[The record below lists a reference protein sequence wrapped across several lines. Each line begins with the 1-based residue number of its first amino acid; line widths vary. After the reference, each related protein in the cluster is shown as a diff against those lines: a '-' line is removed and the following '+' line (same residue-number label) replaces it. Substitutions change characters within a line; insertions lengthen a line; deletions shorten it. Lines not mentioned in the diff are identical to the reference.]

1 MSKDFSCMTYSIDE
15 LVVDDSFIAYC
26 TQQSEKDIAKW
37 DDYLYHHPE
46 ELAVIEEARG
56 LVLGLKFML
65 KKKQDELSANE
76 GLSEKYL
83 SVADT
88 DDRSYREGNKRTRKK
103 IWPWVAAAVF
113 VLAIAA
119 FIFKN
124 TQKQAM
130 PAPLLVHTKP
140 AGFDKSVTSPK
151 GQIKIIWLP
160 DSTKVTLNAGSF
172 LGMDETFGITNRTVY
187 LDGEA
192 FFEVAHNKSLPFI
205 VDVSKYKVK
214 AVGTKF
220 NVKAYKSEFFSETAL
235 IEGKVQILIPGTVKD
250 AVYKTL
256 EINQKFVLKDS
267 ADNVAIQFPKETAI
281 EPLVQTDLPTHAE
294 TAWLD
299 NYLIFEEQTLE
310 EIKNAIERKYNVSV
324 TIADPEVSR
333 YKYTANFRNETVEEV
348 LKALQISYPFSYTKD
363 GNNIIIKK

>member
-1 MSKDFSCMTYSIDE
+1 MAYTIEE
-15 LVVDDSFIAYC
+15 LIIDDSFIAYC
-26 TQQSEKDIAKW
+26 TQQSERDMAKW

-46 ELAVIEEARG
+46 ELAVIGEARR
-56 LVLGLKFML
+56 LVLGLKYML

-76 GLSEKYL
+76 SLSEKYL
-83 SVADT
+83 SVAD
-88 DDRSYREGNKRTRKK
+88 DDSAYRTGSKRARKK
-103 IWPWVAAAVF
+103 IWPWVAAATF
-113 VLAIAA
+113 ALAIATT

-124 TQKQAM
+124 LQKQAAS
-130 PAPLLVHTKP
+130 APFFVHTKP

-160 DSTKVTLNAGSF
+160 DSTRVTLNAGSF
-172 LGMDETFGITNRTVY
+172 LGMDEAFGITNRTVY

-192 FFEVAHNKSLPFI
+192 FFEVAHDKHLPFI

-281 EPLVQTDLPTHAE
+281 EPLGQTDLSTHTE
-294 TAWLD
+294 TAWMD

-333 YKYTANFRNETVEEV
+333 YKYTANFRNETIEEV

-363 GNNIIIKK
+363 ENNIIIKK

>member
-1 MSKDFSCMTYSIDE
+1 MAYTIEE
-15 LVVDDSFIAYC
+15 LIVDDSFIAYC
-26 TQQSEKDIAKW
+26 TQQSETDIAKW

-46 ELAVIEEARG
+46 ELAVMEEARR
-56 LVLGLKFML
+56 LVLGLQYML

-76 GLSEKYL
+76 SLSGKYL

-88 DDRSYREGNKRTRKK
+88 DDERSYRAGSKSARKK
-103 IWPWVAAAVF
+103 IWPWVAAAAFALTTGTTF
-113 VLAIAA
+113 VL
-119 FIFKN
+119 K
-124 TQKQAM
+124 TLQKQAT
-130 PAPLLVHTKP
+130 PTPFFVHTKP

-160 DSTKVTLNAGSF
+160 DSTRVTLNAGSF
-172 LGMDETFGITNRTVY
+172 LGMDEAFGVTNRTVY

-192 FFEVAHNKSLPFI
+192 FFEVAHDKHLPFI

-220 NVKAYKSEFFSETAL
+220 NVKAYKSDFFSETAL
-235 IEGKVQILIPGTVKD
+235 IEGKVQILIPGTTKD

-267 ADNVAIQFPKETAI
+267 ADNAAIQFPKETVVA
-281 EPLVQTDLPTHAE
+281 PLVQTDLPTHAE
-294 TAWLD
+294 TAWMD
-299 NYLIFEEQTLE
+299 HYLIFEEQTLE
-310 EIKNAIERKYNVSV
+310 EIKNTIERKYNVSV
-324 TIADPEVSR
+324 TIADPEVRR

-363 GNNIIIKK
+363 GDNIIIKK